1 MLLTYMYVY
10 ITERV
15 YAGLVEFPG
24 FFIAIFTLDRLGR
37 RIPLAGLMVVG
48 GLCCLCTTFVPASF
62 PVIITVFAMLGK
74 LCISGSFAVI
84 YVFSAELF
92 PTVVRNLGVGS
103 GSMCARVGSLTSPFI
118 MMLVT
123 LH

>member
-1 MLLTYMYVY
+1 M
-10 ITERV
+10 
-15 YAGLVEFPG
+15 VEFPG

-37 RIPLAGLMVVG
+37 RVPLAGLMVVG
-48 GLCCLCTTFVPASF
+48 GLCCLCTTLVPPSLPF
-62 PVIITVFAMLGK
+62 LVTLFAMLGK

-103 GSMCARVGSLTSPFI
+103 GSMCARVGSLISPFI
-118 MMLVT
+118 MMLVSP